1 MGTDMRIREHQYRS
15 SLSYTH
21 LAHRH
26 VPQNPSH
33 PLLRSDSVF
42 KLYLTALR
50 DLGLES
56 SIPAAVRRRDALLT
70 APALIATTDTAALT
84 GTVASGLEAHAPS
97 SEASSTTTSETSTGI
112 PSTPTSAPSPSQQA
126 AQEVLSK
133 ATVVRSVNT
142 DFDALGAALGRG
154 AGVPGNP
161 IVVTLNERE

>member
-1 MGTDMRIREHQYRS
+1 M
-15 SLSYTH
+15 
-21 LAHRH
+21 
-26 VPQNPSH
+26 
-33 PLLRSDSVF
+33 
-42 KLYLTALR
+42 
-50 DLGLES
+50 
-56 SIPAAVRRRDALLT
+56 LT